1 MTTLEIVALVI
12 ILVGAAVAVSFL
24 VAGIIEMYT
33 EKGIRLPRPK
43 KVKEQEIEEEEIE
56 EQVQEDAEIDIDQML
71 ARLEA
76 RKEELEEDKTE
87 EVVEEE
93 FVFPAVEEEVIQEVV
108 EEPVEEAVEEVVEE
122 PEAEVEDVVEEETAE
137 EVEDADDAIIE
148 ESEVEEA
155 VEKPVVIETEVDK
168 FDYKTRLEKI
178 KESQEKIER
187 DLEKT
192 QKAIN
197 RYERTERRRA
207 RNQKLLDKKATE
219 LTNINLVMYSVTDIK
234 NVDQE
239 KKAKQE
245 ELTAHIAELKA
256 SIQDAEEDL
265 AKNES
270 KYQNNVKLL
279 SYLKNEKHRYEEEVK
294 ELENFVNDVISQK
307 IEVLCEEMPIEK
319 AKESGAL
326 GIFDNKYGEIVK
338 VYTIGNVSKEM
349 CGGPHA
355 KNTFDLGKFK
365 IMKEESSSA
374 GVRRIKAILQ

>member
-108 EEPVEEAVEEVVEE
+108 EESVEEAVEEVVEE

-294 ELENFVNDVISQK
+294 ELEKMLKQ
-307 IEVLCEEMPIEK
+307 
-319 AKESGAL
+319 ASG
-326 GIFDNKYGEIVK
+326 
-338 VYTIGNVSKEM
+338 
-349 CGGPHA
+349 
-355 KNTFDLGKFK
+355 
-365 IMKEESSSA
+365 
-374 GVRRIKAILQ
+374 Q

>member
-294 ELENFVNDVISQK
+294 ELEKMLKQ
-307 IEVLCEEMPIEK
+307 
-319 AKESGAL
+319 ASG
-326 GIFDNKYGEIVK
+326 
-338 VYTIGNVSKEM
+338 
-349 CGGPHA
+349 
-355 KNTFDLGKFK
+355 
-365 IMKEESSSA
+365 
-374 GVRRIKAILQ
+374 Q

>member
-1 MTTLEIVALVI
+1 MTTLEIVALVL

-56 EQVQEDAEIDIDQML
+56 GQVQEDAEIDIDQML

-87 EVVEEE
+87 EIVEEE
-93 FVFPAVEEEVIQEVV
+93 FVFPAVEEEVIEEVV

-122 PEAEVEDVVEEETAE
+122 PEAEVEDVVEEEIAE

-148 ESEVEEA
+148 ESEVEEV
-155 VEKPVVIETEVDK
+155 VEKPVVIEAEVDK

-294 ELENFVNDVISQK
+294 ELEKMLKQ
-307 IEVLCEEMPIEK
+307 
-319 AKESGAL
+319 ASG
-326 GIFDNKYGEIVK
+326 
-338 VYTIGNVSKEM
+338 
-349 CGGPHA
+349 
-355 KNTFDLGKFK
+355 
-365 IMKEESSSA
+365 
-374 GVRRIKAILQ
+374 Q